1 MSAHYETIQVT
12 NPDWDPEDPYGSD
25 QSITTRVWMFDDGS
39 YLEPSK
45 EGYGIWQSPGGG
57 GFPTAGTKGTDPVT
71 GKPATSDGTKW
82 VADTGTSTP
91 GQIEA
96 GKDGWSFFKY
106 DKNGAAIY
114 KNTDGTYA
122 YSDRTTADPNDAAS
136 SGGLGDWWKQLQTDT
151 GLTTPQI
158 LGLSGGAAALLA
170 AGMNKPQTQDDINKA
185 NNAQREAVKGQMHT
199 PINIENIDDSTRSF
213 DPYGSIS
220 VAPVS
225 RTQIAYTGNPT
236 GYDFSTNAASNPSGT
251 VPGMIPPVTKAA
263 AHGGYIQGYADGG
276 YVDSFIPPQHL
287 ATGGLPATIQG
298 AGGVTRVVNPDG
310 TIKGDDGQ
318 PMTYNGGVMTL
329 DANGNIMVSGQDVG
343 SIVNGRASFGNI
355 NLADTQASNNIGGG
369 FAAGSTGSAGL
380 TSPLLPKTVI
390 SAAGVQRNVD
400 AQGHVLD
407 ENGMPMQYN
416 GQALSVDSIGN
427 VMAGSSQ
434 VGQLI
439 DGRVHFGE
447 TAPLQTVTGA
457 AGITRRIASDGTILD
472 EQGKPMSYTSTGM
485 TGNLKANPDGT
496 VSQNGVVVGTIING
510 QVYFGQPPTSQRT
523 VKGAAGVVRQID
535 PTGQALDENGKPM
548 SWTGGGDFSGTPLIV
563 GENDVVMQGGKQ
575 VGYIAQGQIHFGAP
589 PSSGGGNPYVPTT
602 PAPSPAGGSST
613 VNTLPTA
620 APMDYSRSLIPFKG
634 DWLHYGEGPE
644 HLFYDKVN
652 PLYGG
657 PGSVYD
663 LSVTGENQKPT
674 VSNETLDYVPPTAP
688 NPSLRPTIPS
698 AGTNAFTSD
707 IAHGQ
712 TNPGQM
718 AWWNYNNP
726 NSMVPNASTT
736 GNVTTNYDANG
747 QIIPPTANITGTGQ
761 TTSGPQLTPSAANP
775 YWNAKLGTYTP
786 QPSTTPGVAYAQGG
800 PALGGLSAL
809 QGQRMQGHIRG
820 PGTGQSDSIPAVLSN
835 GEYVMDADSVAA
847 LGDGSTEAG
856 AKALDGMRH
865 AIRKHKRSAPITSIP
880 PKAKAPMAYLKGGK
894 A

>member
-1 MSAHYETIQVT
+1 MALHFYTDGTFASDDGDNTDTSQYMDAGENPNASGPSRDAMSEPTGDTFSHYDSEGYAVYKTSDGKYVYSDGSDAPSDSKSTNTSGSNSGIMDWAKSIFGNSITGKDLLAGGAGLAALYASTKQPTPAEQSAATIAQAKALHDQAYGFAHTPITIKDSLGSYQ
-12 NPDWDPEDPYGSD
+12 DDPYGSNTVVPFNHGAKYGENPGRAY
-25 QSITTRVWMFDDGS
+25 TTNA
-39 YLEPSK
+39 
-45 EGYGIWQSPGGG
+45 EGRIFS
-57 GFPTAGTKGTDPVT
+57 TDPLSN
-71 GKPATSDGTKW
+71 PAI
-82 VADTGTSTP
+82 VP
-91 GQIEA
+91 
-96 GKDGWSFFKY
+96 
-106 DKNGAAIY
+106 
-114 KNTDGTYA
+114 
-122 YSDRTTADPNDAAS
+122 PV
-136 SGGLGDWWKQLQTDT
+136 
-151 GLTTPQI
+151 
-158 LGLSGGAAALLA
+158 
-170 AGMNKPQTQDDINKA
+170 NKA
-185 NNAQREAVKGQMHT
+185 V
-199 PINIENIDDSTRSF
+199 
-213 DPYGSIS
+213 
-220 VAPVS
+220 
-225 RTQIAYTGNPT
+225 
-236 GYDFSTNAASNPSGT
+236 
-251 VPGMIPPVTKAA
+251 

-287 ATGGLPATIQG
+287 ATGGLPATVQG

-329 DANGNIMVSGQDVG
+329 DPDGNIMVNGQDVG

-369 FAAGSTGSAGL
+369 FSAGATGSTGL
-380 TSPLLPKTVI
+380 TAPLLPKTVI
-390 SAAGVQRNVD
+390 GAAGVQRNVD

-407 ENGMPMQYN
+407 ENGMPMSYN
-416 GQALSVDSIGN
+416 GQLLSVDSIGN
-427 VMAGSSQ
+427 VMAGNQS
-434 VGQLI
+434 VGQLV

-447 TAPLQTVTGA
+447 AAPLNTVTGA

-472 EQGKPMSYTSTGM
+472 ENGKPMSYTSTGM

-510 QVYFGQPPTSQRT
+510 QVYFGQTPTSQRT
-523 VKGAAGVVRQID
+523 VIGASGVVRHID
-535 PTGQALDENGKPM
+535 PSGQAIGDDGKPM

-575 VGYIAQGQIHFGAP
+575 VGYIAQGQVHFGTP
-589 PSSGGGNPYVPTT
+589 PASGGSNPYVPAT
-602 PAPSPAGGSST
+602 PAPSPANGSST
-613 VNTLPTA
+613 VNTLPTV
-620 APMDYSRSLIPFKG
+620 APMDYNRSLIPFKG

-663 LSVTGENQKPT
+663 RSVTGVNQKPT
-674 VSNETLDYVPPTAP
+674 VSNETLDYIPPTTL
-688 NPSLRPTIPS
+688 NPSTVPTVSS
-698 AGTNAFTSD
+698 AGANAFTSD

-726 NSMVPNASTT
+726 NNTVPNASTT
-736 GNVTTNYDANG
+736 GNVTTQYNSD
-747 QIIPPTANITGTGQ
+747 GTPVVAGA
-761 TTSGPQLTPSAANP
+761 TP
-775 YWNAKLGTYTP
+775 
-786 QPSTTPGVAYAQGG
+786 YAQGG
-800 PALGGLSAL
+800 PAMGGLGAL
-809 QGQRMQGHIRG
+809 QSPRMQGHIRG

-847 LGDGSTEAG
+847 LGDGSTDAG

-894 A
+894 I